1 MENVLGVWGSETC
14 ENQGEISKEGDFIF
28 NAIYTI
34 VDRGLADNVIEAA
47 GKAGSKGGTVIN
59 ARGSGI
65 HETQKVFNILIEPE
79 KEIVLIL
86 SEKENT
92 KNVLDAI
99 TKELN
104 IEEPG
109 KGIMFVTNVIQTYG
123 LVK

>member
-1 MENVLGVWGSETC
+1 MGLEGGTIFLGRGTANKNIFDYLGLNDKKKEIVLIIGYS
-14 ENQGEISKEGDFIF
+14 S
-28 NAIYTI
+28 TI
-34 VDRGLADNVIEAA
+34 K
-47 GKAGSKGGTVIN
+47 KAGQYICQKLEFEK
-59 ARGSGI
+59 AHRGI
-65 HETQKVFNILIEPE
+65 AYVENILIEPE

-92 KNVLDAI
+92 KNVVDAI